1 MRKICT
7 LLSCFLL
14 LFLSKIVAQQAP
26 FADEISEFRRLDS
39 LHPMKKKPIVFT
51 GSSSI
56 RMWKNLQESFPGYK
70 VVNRGFGGSTLAD
83 LDRYID
89 QIVLPYKPK
98 QVVIYSGE
106 NDIAS
111 DSVNASEVF
120 NRFQSVYT
128 KIRSAFP
135 SIPIEFVSIKPSP
148 SRLKFLPIVKES
160 NALIRKFIST
170 QKNAHFIDVFT
181 PMLDA
186 NGEPRK
192 DIFLEDALHMN
203 PKGYEIWREA
213 ILPYLKK

>member
-1 MRKICT
+1 
-7 LLSCFLL
+7 
-14 LFLSKIVAQQAP
+14 
-26 FADEISEFRRLDS
+26 
-39 LHPMKKKPIVFT
+39 
-51 GSSSI
+51 
-56 RMWKNLQESFPGYK
+56 MWKNLQESFPGYK

-203 PKGYEIWREA
+203 PKGYEIWRVA